1 VLGGAEQRLDKQVL
15 LDRLEE
21 PFELSATPIP
31 LGMAECWQ
39 GELIGYENEPFVSVQ
54 IAIFDAHAMR
64 VGTQL

>member
-1 VLGGAEQRLDKQVL
+1 VL